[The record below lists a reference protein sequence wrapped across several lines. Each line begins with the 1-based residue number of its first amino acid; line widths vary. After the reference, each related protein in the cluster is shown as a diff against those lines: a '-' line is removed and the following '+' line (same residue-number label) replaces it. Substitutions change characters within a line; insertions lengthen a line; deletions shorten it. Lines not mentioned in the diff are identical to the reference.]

1 MHELAEMFEEPFW
14 EERYRSH
21 ESVWSGRPNAHLVAE
36 VSGLAPG
43 TAIDV
48 GAGEGADAVW
58 LARAGWR
65 VTALE
70 FSRTALARGM
80 EADEGGGAGEEGGA
94 AQGVPGIEW
103 VQGDARTFVP
113 PPAGY
118 DLVTSSF
125 VHLPTGQFAA
135 FFARLVAMVAPGGTL
150 LVGNHHPDDLANG
163 VPRPPHPDLFVTA
176 EEMAALLPDGW
187 VVDTLAA
194 PTGTQGFPEVG
205 TLTITFAVLRA
216 HRS

>member
-1 MHELAEMFEEPFW
+1 MHRRGMYELAEMFEEPFW

-21 ESVWSGRPNAHLVAE
+21 ASVWSGRPNAHLVAE

-70 FSRTALARGM
+70 FSRTALARG
-80 EADEGGGAGEEGGA
+80 A

-103 VQGDARTFVP
+103 VQGDARTFTP

-125 VHLPTGQFAA
+125 VHLPTGQFAEY
-135 FFARLVAMVAPGGTL
+135 FARLVAMVAPGGTL

-194 PTGTQGFPEVG
+194 PTGTQDFPEVG
-205 TLTITFAVLRA
+205 TCEITFAVLRA
-216 HRS
+216 HRP

>member
-14 EERYRSH
+14 EERYRSR

-70 FSRTALARGM
+70 FSRTALER
-80 EADEGGGAGEEGGA
+80 GA

-103 VQGDARTFVP
+103 VQGDARTFTP
-113 PPAGY
+113 PPSGY

-135 FFARLVAMVAPGGTL
+135 YFERLVAMVAPGGTL
-150 LVGNHHPDDLANG
+150 LVGAHHPDDLANG
-163 VPRPPHPDLFVTA
+163 VPRPPHPDLYQSA
-176 EEMAALLPDGW
+176 EQLAALLPDGW
-187 VVDTLAA
+187 VVDTAAA
-194 PTGTQGFPEVG
+194 PTADWKHPETG
-205 TLTITFAVLRA
+205 ESLTITFAVLRA
-216 HRS
+216 HRAVT